1 MVKINQLEIENR
13 APPRCP
19 FCGSIENH
27 GNICDWCHNPI
38 TDDYINDE
46 SENKKMLEVKVTI
59 TAATDLMTVL
69 NNIAAALDGKNLH
82 TVCNQFGADS
92 KHIDNMGTINMG
104 VGGKTQPATPT
115 APVATPAQVLGAPLS
130 ATPAQTATPIA
141 PTVPVATPGPAV
153 TPTANVAPAP
163 IVPTSA
169 PQYTLDMIATA
180 GSALIDAGKMDQ
192 LMGLLGKFGVASLT
206 ELAPESYGA
215 VANEL
220 RALGAAI

>member
-1 MVKINQLEIENR
+1 
-13 APPRCP
+13 
-19 FCGSIENH
+19 
-27 GNICDWCHNPI
+27 
-38 TDDYINDE
+38 
-46 SENKKMLEVKVTI
+46 MLEMKVTI
-59 TAATDLMTVL
+59 TAATDLMAVL
-69 NNIAAALDGKNLH
+69 NNIAAALDGKNPH
-82 TVCNQFGADS
+82 TVCNQFGTDN
-92 KHIDNMGTINMG
+92 KHSDNVGTINMG
-104 VGGKTQPATPT
+104 VGGKAQPATPT
-115 APVATPAQVLGAPLS
+115 APVNPTPAPVATPAPAPGAPLS

-141 PTVPVATPGPAV
+141 PTVPVATPAPTV
-153 TPTANVAPAP
+153 TPAANVALVPA
-163 IVPTSA
+163 VPTSA

>member
-1 MVKINQLEIENR
+1 
-13 APPRCP
+13 
-19 FCGSIENH
+19 
-27 GNICDWCHNPI
+27 
-38 TDDYINDE
+38 
-46 SENKKMLEVKVTI
+46 MLEMKVTI
-59 TAATDLMTVL
+59 TAATDLMAVL
-69 NNIAAALDGKNLH
+69 NNIAAALDGKNPH

-92 KHIDNMGTINMG
+92 KHIDNAGTINMG
-104 VGGKTQPATPT
+104 VGGNAQPATPT
-115 APVATPAQVLGAPLS
+115 APVNPTPAPVAAPAQAPGAPLS

-141 PTVPVATPGPAV
+141 PTVPVATP
-153 TPTANVAPAP
+153 APA
-163 IVPTSA
+163 VPTSA

>member
-1 MVKINQLEIENR
+1 
-13 APPRCP
+13 
-19 FCGSIENH
+19 
-27 GNICDWCHNPI
+27 
-38 TDDYINDE
+38 
-46 SENKKMLEVKVTI
+46 MLEMKVTI
-59 TAATDLMTVL
+59 TAATDLMAVL
-69 NNIAAALDGKNLH
+69 NNIAAALDGKNPH
-82 TVCNQFGADS
+82 TVCNQFGADN
-92 KHIDNMGTINMG
+92 KHIDNMG
-104 VGGKTQPATPT
+104 VGGNAQPATPT
-115 APVATPAQVLGAPLS
+115 APVNPTPAPVAAPAQAPGAPLS

-141 PTVPVATPGPAV
+141 PTVPVATPAPAV
-153 TPTANVAPAP
+153 TPAANVAPAP
-163 IVPTSA
+163 AVPTSA

>member
-1 MVKINQLEIENR
+1 
-13 APPRCP
+13 
-19 FCGSIENH
+19 
-27 GNICDWCHNPI
+27 
-38 TDDYINDE
+38 
-46 SENKKMLEVKVTI
+46 MLEMKVTI
-59 TAATDLMTVL
+59 TAATDLMAVL
-69 NNIAAALDGKNLH
+69 NNIAAALDGKNPH

-92 KHIDNMGTINMG
+92 KHIDNAGAINMG
-104 VGGKTQPATPT
+104 VGGNTQPATPT
-115 APVATPAQVLGAPLS
+115 APVNPTPAPVATPAPAPGAPLS

-141 PTVPVATPGPAV
+141 PTVPVAGLAPAAA
-153 TPTANVAPAP
+153 PAANVAPAP
-163 IVPTSA
+163 AVPTSA

-192 LMGLLGKFGVASLT
+192 LMQLLGKFGVASLT

>member
-1 MVKINQLEIENR
+1 
-13 APPRCP
+13 
-19 FCGSIENH
+19 
-27 GNICDWCHNPI
+27 
-38 TDDYINDE
+38 
-46 SENKKMLEVKVTI
+46 MLEMKVTI
-59 TAATDLMTVL
+59 TAATDLMAVL
-69 NNIAAALDGKNLH
+69 NNIAAALDGKNPH

-92 KHIDNMGTINMG
+92 KHIDKAGTINTG

-115 APVATPAQVLGAPLS
+115 APVNPTPAPVATPAQAPGAPLS

-141 PTVPVATPGPAV
+141 PTVPVAAPA
-153 TPTANVAPAP
+153 PAAAPAANVAPAP
-163 IVPTSA
+163 AVPTSA

-192 LMGLLGKFGVASLT
+192 LMQLLGKFGVVSLT

-215 VANEL
+215 IANEL

>member
-1 MVKINQLEIENR
+1 
-13 APPRCP
+13 
-19 FCGSIENH
+19 
-27 GNICDWCHNPI
+27 
-38 TDDYINDE
+38 
-46 SENKKMLEVKVTI
+46 MLEMKVTI
-59 TAATDLMTVL
+59 TAATDLMAVL
-69 NNIAAALDGKNLH
+69 NNIAAALDGKNPH

-92 KHIDNMGTINMG
+92 KHIDNAGTINMG
-104 VGGKTQPATPT
+104 VGGNTQPATPT
-115 APVATPAQVLGAPLS
+115 APVNPTPAPVATPAQAPGAPLS

-141 PTVPVATPGPAV
+141 PTVPVATPAPAAA
-153 TPTANVAPAP
+153 PAANVAPAP
-163 IVPTSA
+163 AVPTSA

-192 LMGLLGKFGVASLT
+192 LMQLLGKFGVVSLT

>member
-1 MVKINQLEIENR
+1 
-13 APPRCP
+13 
-19 FCGSIENH
+19 
-27 GNICDWCHNPI
+27 
-38 TDDYINDE
+38 
-46 SENKKMLEVKVTI
+46 MLEMKVTI
-59 TAATDLMTVL
+59 TAATDLMAAL
-69 NNIAAALDGKNLH
+69 NNIAAALDGKNPH

-92 KHIDNMGTINMG
+92 KHIDNAGTINMG
-104 VGGKTQPATPT
+104 VGGNTQPGTPT
-115 APVATPAQVLGAPLS
+115 APVNPTPAPVATPAPAPGAPLS

-141 PTVPVATPGPAV
+141 PTVPVAGLAPAAA
-153 TPTANVAPAP
+153 PAANVAPAP
-163 IVPTSA
+163 AVPTSA

-192 LMGLLGKFGVASLT
+192 LMQLLGKFGVVSLT